1 MSYFNFMDDV
11 TESGD
16 LDAAHY
22 IVRIGAAV
30 EFGIEVDVG
39 VSFIRCY
46 LLVRSLN
53 TSNKE

>member
-46 LLVRSLN
+46 LLVRQEVSF
-53 TSNKE
+53 S